1 MGIAYQS
8 SIFDLK
14 YIVGYYFNA
23 NKKVNTI
30 ADEMAFTRRRRRT
43 TLIMVIWFL
52 AMVVYWL
59 ADLSVNYFWFY
70 FISDYSKTNEQPV
83 DATFFMVFTY
93 YFVGIQFI
101 ILTVLIIWQ
110 TTALI
115 LIIRVMGTRLANE

>member
-70 FISDYSKTNEQPV
+70 FISDYSKTSEQPV

>member
-30 ADEMAFTRRRRRT
+30 ADEEAFTRRRRRT

-70 FISDYSKTNEQPV
+70 FFSNYS
-83 DATFFMVFTY
+83 
-93 YFVGIQFI
+93 
-101 ILTVLIIWQ
+101 
-110 TTALI
+110 
-115 LIIRVMGTRLANE
+115 